1 MFDAPLE
8 PRPDQR
14 DEVHVLLLAARNSR
28 AALLAV
34 EDALAVS
41 DAELCRLSL
50 KPVGDIVEASV
61 KLRGVDAAAAQ
72 RLAERACERLG
83 VSSARVEHVW
93 RLERG

>member
-1 MFDAPLE
+1 MFDAALSPA
-8 PRPDQR
+8 PAQR

-28 AALLAV
+28 SALLAV

-50 KPVGDIVEASV
+50 KPVGEIVEASV
-61 KLRGVDAAAAQ
+61 KLKGLDAAAAE
-72 RLAERACERLG
+72 RLAARANAQLG

-93 RLERG
+93 GLK

>member
-1 MFDAPLE
+1 MFDADLNPA
-8 PRPDQR
+8 PAAQR

-28 AALLAV
+28 SALLAV

-50 KPVGDIVEASV
+50 KPVGEIVEASV
-61 KLRGVDAAAAQ
+61 KLRGLDAAAAE
-72 RLAERACERLG
+72 RLAARAGERLG

-93 RLERG
+93 GLK